1 MDKKRNSFRDD
12 EERIILSQN
21 ISKDDSKM
29 AILKKEDESRTVFN
43 RLNKAD
49 SLEEMPKK
57 SLSKSFKEDEDDGNS
72 QKGGVNDD
80 QRDKDQEQSDDEIQ
94 NTGAE
99 GGRRLTKKE
108 KIVNYKEFKF
118 SAILILKTKA
128 VTLKKT

>member
-1 MDKKRNSFRDD
+1 MDKKRNSFGDD

-57 SLSKSFKEDEDDGNS
+57 SLSKSFKEDEDEGS
-72 QKGGVNDD
+72 QKGGVNDN
-80 QRDKDQEQSDDEIQ
+80 QGDKDQEQSDDEIQ

-108 KIVNYKEFKF
+108 KIVNYKN
-118 SAILILKTKA
+118 LNL
-128 VTLKKT
+128 VRY